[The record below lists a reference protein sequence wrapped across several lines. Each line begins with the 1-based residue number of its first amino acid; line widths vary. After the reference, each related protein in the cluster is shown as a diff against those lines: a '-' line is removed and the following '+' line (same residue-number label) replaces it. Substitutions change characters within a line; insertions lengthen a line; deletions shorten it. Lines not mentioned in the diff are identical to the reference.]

1 MAPEVRA
8 GETSRADRAK
18 APEARPPHVLWIPA
32 AAGEVRPLPLESAR
46 AAVSDAAGVLLVD
59 LHPASRAELDLLER
73 EFHLHPLAIEDVHHR
88 QQRPKIDV
96 YGDHYFLVFYR
107 ITPDEAG
114 RPVLDEV
121 DLFIGDRFLILVH
134 DRPLAVLDEALDRF
148 VRSDGPRVVS
158 ALLYGILDA
167 LVDDYFPMLD
177 ALADRSEEVEEGIF
191 HKFERSRLQ
200 NLLDLKKDL
209 SLLRRVI
216 APERDS
222 INVLLR
228 RDPPILDAAHI
239 FYFQDIYDHLIRMTD
254 SIDNDRDL
262 VTTAL
267 DAFLTVEN
275 NRLSEIVRRLTV
287 ISTIFLPLNFVT
299 GFFGM
304 NFGRLSGAGD
314 LLFVFALAAMAL
326 LPAGMLWLIRR
337 QRIE

>member
-1 MAPEVRA
+1 
-8 GETSRADRAK
+8 
-18 APEARPPHVLWIPA
+18 
-32 AAGEVRPLPLESAR
+32 
-46 AAVSDAAGVLLVD
+46 VD
-59 LHPASRAELDLLER
+59 LEAPTGPQLDLLGR
-73 EFHLHPLAIEDVHHR
+73 EFRLHPLAVEDVRHR

-107 ITPDEAG
+107 IVPDDAG
-114 RPVLDEV
+114 RPILDEV
-121 DLFIGDRFLILVH
+121 DLFIAERFLILVH
-134 DRPLAVLDEALDRF
+134 DRPLPVLDQALERF
-148 VRSDGPRVVS
+148 LRAEPPRVVS

-177 ALADRSEEVEEGIF
+177 ALTNRSEEVEEGIF
-191 HKFERSRLQ
+191 QKFERSRLQ

-209 SLLRRVI
+209 SRLRRVI

-222 INVLLR
+222 VNVLLR
-228 RDPPILDAAHI
+228 RDPPILDTAHI
-239 FYFQDIYDHLIRMTD
+239 FYFQDVYDHLIRMTD

-275 NRLSEIVRRLTV
+275 NRLSEIVRRLTM
-287 ISTIFLPLNFVT
+287 ISTIFLPLTFVT

-304 NFGRLSGAGD
+304 NFARLTGAGD
-314 LLFVFALAAMAL
+314 LLLLFALAAMVV